1 MPRRDFAQKAISRG
15 GILVARAYTYIENE
29 KYLQFLTVEIYSQ
42 TYAIKIK
49 FSICLI
55 RGRIESLGNDD
66 VSVVHSR

>member
-42 TYAIKIK
+42 TYAIKIVD
-49 FSICLI
+49 LPDQ
-55 RGRIESLGNDD
+55 GPHRIVG
-66 VSVVHSR
+66 